1 MGRLDTL
8 LALNSAHEAS
18 GWRHVDASDVVRA
31 LTKACGI
38 SPGFGLPREVR
49 GSVLL
54 RALASCKLIPSDAP
68 RAVLISALV
77 VEANVP
83 VPTGDAPIVTERAVF
98 STNRLVS
105 AVCLLCGGSV
115 DDKIGLC
122 FAACDVDA
130 IKRLSQHQAKGF
142 FAEDAVAV
150 AYAAAYDVIGD
161 SADLQWAIAVWER
174 KLRRFFGGRPGLQS
188 RGDVAM
194 NEEEF
199 KRLASQA
206 LDSMSR
212 EAVEEAV
219 KDKDLLDDEVF
230 EDAPEQFQSS
240 HRREP
245 SIVESLAM
253 LLKGGE
259 HSRQPSKDEE
269 VDAANRGDRHRRNNS
284 SISANSGE
292 TPGLLN
298 LLNNLNSG
306 IKAQHERRRTGSWD
320 DSDIHARHARKP
332 SDGAGGSPLRIVSP
346 QPGGSTVKSPGG
358 KPKSAL
364 RKSRSANQLSPVESP
379 VGSTASKRLDY
390 GVETAEEGNQEDAA
404 KRSSG
409 EAGTS
414 VTNETGAFA
423 SKPRPRPLKV
433 DFDRSVEDNG
443 GSNRGDKGEGKGK
456 MSKEEMRRAELKA
469 ALAAAQE
476 DTELA
481 LEGQEDED
489 NTFES
494 AVAFVQE
501 VGIRMFLYNIVKML
515 VVIAVIAADACACV
529 WTMFHFGI
537 VIGLSVVMCI
547 NVALA
552 LLFGFFVIRFNNRT
566 TGQMHMEYGQHMM
579 RGITDLVNNNALKEV
594 SDSLTAMSRIT
605 ANQANNGQF
614 RDDSVRGGR
623 QSKRTYSDAV

>member
-18 GWRHVDASDVVRA
+18 GWRHIDARDVVRA

-332 SDGAGGSPLRIVSP
+332 SDGAGGSPLRIASP
-346 QPGGSTVKSPGG
+346 QPGGSTVKSPGVSRRARCANPG
-358 KPKSAL
+358 PQTSSL
-364 RKSRSANQLSPVESP
+364 RLSLQLVQPRQSGWTTESRLQRRGTRKMPRREAAARLGRVLPMRPAVSP
-379 VGSTASKRLDY
+379 ASRVPGRSRLIL
-390 GVETAEEGNQEDAA
+390 
-404 KRSSG
+404 
-409 EAGTS
+409 
-414 VTNETGAFA
+414 TGASRTTA
-423 SKPRPRPLKV
+423 DP
-433 DFDRSVEDNG
+433 
-443 GSNRGDKGEGKGK
+443 
-456 MSKEEMRRAELKA
+456 
-469 ALAAAQE
+469 
-476 DTELA
+476 
-481 LEGQEDED
+481 
-489 NTFES
+489 
-494 AVAFVQE
+494 
-501 VGIRMFLYNIVKML
+501 
-515 VVIAVIAADACACV
+515 IAA
-529 WTMFHFGI
+529 T
-537 VIGLSVVMCI
+537 
-547 NVALA
+547 
-552 LLFGFFVIRFNNRT
+552 R
-566 TGQMHMEYGQHMM
+566 EKE
-579 RGITDLVNNNALKEV
+579 RG
-594 SDSLTAMSRIT
+594 RCP
-605 ANQANNGQF
+605 
-614 RDDSVRGGR
+614 R
-623 QSKRTYSDAV
+623 KR